1 MAQQQPQSKLPPRAR
16 YAANNR
22 KYGTPLPILF
32 PSSSSTSS
40 KSILT
45 SFLPSLSSARV
56 EIQHI
61 TGEYDPTTGSVW
73 ITDPKMMDLAFQ
85 KGFFG
90 KGSLSRSE
98 PSWRARRVGLLKG
111 GDTLAAEQ
119 MREKRRLERKQ
130 FKIDRAQAMLD
141 AAKKAEA
148 IVAAAKS
155 QPEPKTQSQLQP
167 GDNEEDDLE
176 DDDGEGEGN
185 EADVSLVVTPYNEVD
200 LEGEAETQS
209 QLPVGGDAL
218 ASQSQIEIDPL
229 NLTPQTFLVRPTR
242 PDANR
247 NRGRNAFRRRPPQSQ
262 AQVQIQG
269 NTDTAVATPALATA
283 SSTEQTTRA
292 PADADVDIEAEE
304 DLFDESLVE
313 EMEHLQLSIEESL
326 FLSLA
331 IGVLRVYDPST
342 GMYLTPTSNSADA
355 GELLKLLLPSPSP
368 SSPLSAQLS
377 ASDGKGA
384 PLLPDNPALVGY
396 AVYHHFRSL
405 GWVVKDGIK
414 FCVDWLLYRRGPVFS
429 HSAFACVIIPVYTDT
444 HDQAVSPYGGEDWY
458 EERMSWKWMNTVIR
472 VNALV
477 QKNVIAVYITI
488 PPLSSFTSNLKLADG
503 TLDPRKIDLKSLLER
518 YTIREVALTRFGA
531 TRRRD

>member
-1 MAQQQPQSKLPPRAR
+1 MAQQQPQSKLPQRAR

-32 PSSSSTSS
+32 PSSSSSSSTSS

-45 SFLPSLSSARV
+45 SFLPSLSSVRI

-61 TGEYDPTTGSVW
+61 TGEYDPITGSVW
-73 ITDPKMMDLAFQ
+73 ITDPQMMDLAFQ

-155 QPEPKTQSQLQP
+155 QPESQNQSQLQP
-167 GDNEEDDLE
+167 ADNEGDDVE
-176 DDDGEGEGN
+176 EDGEGEGEGD
-185 EADVSLVVTPYNEVD
+185 EADVSLVVTPDIEVG
-200 LEGEAETQS
+200 LEREVETQL
-209 QLPVGGDAL
+209 QIPAGGDTL
-218 ASQSQIEIDPL
+218 TSQSQMEIDPL

-262 AQVQIQG
+262 AQG
-269 NTDTAVATPALATA
+269 NTDTAMATPAPA
-283 SSTEQTTRA
+283 SAPAAEQPTQT
-292 PADADVDIEAEE
+292 PADADIEADE

-331 IGVLRVYDPST
+331 IGVLHVYDPST
-342 GMYLTPTSNSADA
+342 GIYLTPTSNSADS

-368 SSPLSAQLS
+368 SSPLSTQLS
-377 ASDGKGA
+377 ISESKGV
-384 PLLPDNPALVGY
+384 LLPDNPALVSY

-429 HSAFACVIIPVYTDT
+429 HSAFACVIIPVYADP
-444 HDQAVSPYGGEDWY
+444 HDQVVSPYGREDWY
-458 EERMSWKWMNTVIR
+458 EERMSWKWMNTIIR

-488 PPLSSFTSNLKLADG
+488 PPLSSFPPSMKLADG
-503 TLDPRKIDLKSLLER
+503 TLDPRKNGLKSLLR
-518 YTIREVALTRFGA
+518 QYTIREVALTRFGA

>member
-32 PSSSSTSS
+32 PSSSSSSTSS

-45 SFLPSLSSARV
+45 SFLPSLSSTRV

-61 TGEYDPTTGSVW
+61 TGEYDPITGSVW
-73 ITDPKMMDLAFQ
+73 ITDPRMMDLAFQ

-111 GDTLAAEQ
+111 GDTAEQ

-148 IVAAAKS
+148 IIAAAKS
-155 QPEPKTQSQLQP
+155 QPESQNQSQLQP
-167 GDNEEDDLE
+167 GDNDGDDVEE
-176 DDDGEGEGN
+176 DGEGEGEGD
-185 EADVSLVVTPYNEVD
+185 EADVSLVVTPDIEVD
-200 LEGEAETQS
+200 LEREVETQS
-209 QLPVGGDAL
+209 QIPAGGDTL
-218 ASQSQIEIDPL
+218 ANQSQMEIDPL

-262 AQVQIQG
+262 AQG
-269 NTDTAVATPALATA
+269 NTYTAMATPAPA
-283 SSTEQTTRA
+283 SAPAAEQPTQT
-292 PADADVDIEAEE
+292 PADADIEADE

-331 IGVLRVYDPST
+331 IGVLHVYDPST
-342 GMYLTPTSNSADA
+342 GIYLTPTSNSADS

-368 SSPLSAQLS
+368 SSPLSTQLS
-377 ASDGKGA
+377 ISESKGV
-384 PLLPDNPALVGY
+384 LLPDNPALVSY

-429 HSAFACVIIPVYTDT
+429 HSAGL
-444 HDQAVSPYGGEDWY
+444 AVWRGG
-458 EERMSWKWMNTVIR
+458 
-472 VNALV
+472 L
-477 QKNVIAVYITI
+477 NVIAVYITI
-488 PPLSSFTSNLKLADG
+488 PPLSSFPPSMKLADG
-503 TLDPRKIDLKSLLER
+503 TLDPKKNGLKSLLKQ

>member
-32 PSSSSTSS
+32 PSSSSSSTSS

-45 SFLPSLSSARV
+45 SFLPSLSSTRV

-61 TGEYDPTTGSVW
+61 TGEYDPITGSVW
-73 ITDPKMMDLAFQ
+73 ITDPRMMDLAFQ

-111 GDTLAAEQ
+111 GDTAEQ

-148 IVAAAKS
+148 IIAAAKS
-155 QPEPKTQSQLQP
+155 QPESQNQSQLQP
-167 GDNEEDDLE
+167 GDNDGDDVEE
-176 DDDGEGEGN
+176 DGEGEGEGD
-185 EADVSLVVTPYNEVD
+185 EADVSLVVTPDIEVD
-200 LEGEAETQS
+200 LEREVETQS
-209 QLPVGGDAL
+209 QIPAGGDTL
-218 ASQSQIEIDPL
+218 ANQSQMEIDPL

-262 AQVQIQG
+262 AQG
-269 NTDTAVATPALATA
+269 NTYTAMATPARA
-283 SSTEQTTRA
+283 SAPAAEQPTQT
-292 PADADVDIEAEE
+292 PADADIEADE

-331 IGVLRVYDPST
+331 IGVLHVYDPST
-342 GMYLTPTSNSADA
+342 GIYLTPTSNSADS

-368 SSPLSAQLS
+368 SSPLSTQLS
-377 ASDGKGA
+377 ISESKGV
-384 PLLPDNPALVGY
+384 LLPDNPALVSY

-429 HSAFACVIIPVYTDT
+429 HSAGL
-444 HDQAVSPYGGEDWY
+444 AVWRGG
-458 EERMSWKWMNTVIR
+458 
-472 VNALV
+472 L
-477 QKNVIAVYITI
+477 NVIAVYITI
-488 PPLSSFTSNLKLADG
+488 PPLSSFPPSMKLADG
-503 TLDPRKIDLKSLLER
+503 TLDPKKNGLKSLLKQ

>member
-1 MAQQQPQSKLPPRAR
+1 
-16 YAANNR
+16 
-22 KYGTPLPILF
+22 
-32 PSSSSTSS
+32 
-40 KSILT
+40 
-45 SFLPSLSSARV
+45 
-56 EIQHI
+56 
-61 TGEYDPTTGSVW
+61 
-73 ITDPKMMDLAFQ
+73 
-85 KGFFG
+85 
-90 KGSLSRSE
+90 
-98 PSWRARRVGLLKG
+98 
-111 GDTLAAEQ
+111 
-119 MREKRRLERKQ
+119 
-130 FKIDRAQAMLD
+130 MLD

-155 QPEPKTQSQLQP
+155 QPEPKAQSQLQP
-167 GDNEEDDLE
+167 GDNEGDDVE
-176 DDDGEGEGN
+176 DGEGEGD
-185 EADVSLVVTPYNEVD
+185 EADVSLVVTPDNEVD

-209 QLPVGGDAL
+209 QLPAGGEAL

-229 NLTPQTFLVRPTR
+229 SLTPQTFLVRPTR

-262 AQVQIQG
+262 AQAQVQD
-269 NTDTAVATPALATA
+269 NTDTSVATPAVVTA
-283 SSTEQTTRA
+283 PSTEQTTQA
-292 PADADVDIEAEE
+292 PADADVDMEAEE

-313 EMEHLQLSIEESL
+313 EMEYLQLSIEESL

-355 GELLKLLLPSPSP
+355 GELLKLLLPRPSP

-377 ASDGKGA
+377 VSEGKGA
-384 PLLPDNPALVGY
+384 PLLPDNPALVSY

-429 HSAFACVIIPVYTDT
+429 HSAFACVIIPVYADT

-458 EERMSWKWMNTVIR
+458 EEKMSWKWMNTVIR

-488 PPLSSFTSNLKLADG
+488 PPISSFPSNLKLADG
-503 TLDPRKIDLKSLLER
+503 TLDPKKNDLKSLLKS

>member
-1 MAQQQPQSKLPPRAR
+1 
-16 YAANNR
+16 
-22 KYGTPLPILF
+22 
-32 PSSSSTSS
+32 
-40 KSILT
+40 
-45 SFLPSLSSARV
+45 
-56 EIQHI
+56 
-61 TGEYDPTTGSVW
+61 
-73 ITDPKMMDLAFQ
+73 
-85 KGFFG
+85 
-90 KGSLSRSE
+90 
-98 PSWRARRVGLLKG
+98 
-111 GDTLAAEQ
+111 

-155 QPEPKTQSQLQP
+155 QPEAKAQSQLQP
-167 GDNEEDDLE
+167 GDNEGDDVE
-176 DDDGEGEGN
+176 DGEGEGD
-185 EADVSLVVTPYNEVD
+185 EADVSLVVTPDNEVD

-209 QLPVGGDAL
+209 QLPAGGEAL

-229 NLTPQTFLVRPTR
+229 SLTPQTFLVRPTR

-262 AQVQIQG
+262 AQAQVQG
-269 NTDTAVATPALATA
+269 NTDTSVATPAVATA
-283 SSTEQTTRA
+283 PSTEQTTQA

-313 EMEHLQLSIEESL
+313 EMEYLQLSIEESL

-355 GELLKLLLPSPSP
+355 GELLKLLLPRPSP

-377 ASDGKGA
+377 VSEGKGA
-384 PLLPDNPALVGY
+384 PLLPDNPALVSY

-429 HSAFACVIIPVYTDT
+429 HSA
-444 HDQAVSPYGGEDWY
+444 
-458 EERMSWKWMNTVIR
+458 
-472 VNALV
+472 
-477 QKNVIAVYITI
+477 
-488 PPLSSFTSNLKLADG
+488 
-503 TLDPRKIDLKSLLER
+503 
-518 YTIREVALTRFGA
+518 
-531 TRRRD
+531 

>member
-32 PSSSSTSS
+32 PSSSSSSTSS

-45 SFLPSLSSARV
+45 SFLPSLSSTRV

-61 TGEYDPTTGSVW
+61 TGEYDPITGSVW
-73 ITDPKMMDLAFQ
+73 ITDPRMMDLAFQ

-111 GDTLAAEQ
+111 GDTAEQ

-148 IVAAAKS
+148 IIAAAKS
-155 QPEPKTQSQLQP
+155 QPESQNQSQLQP
-167 GDNEEDDLE
+167 GDNDGDDVEE
-176 DDDGEGEGN
+176 DGEGEGEGD
-185 EADVSLVVTPYNEVD
+185 EADVSLVVTPDIEVD
-200 LEGEAETQS
+200 LEREVETQS
-209 QLPVGGDAL
+209 QIPAGGDTL
-218 ASQSQIEIDPL
+218 ANQSQMEIDPL

-262 AQVQIQG
+262 AQG
-269 NTDTAVATPALATA
+269 NTYTAMATPAPA
-283 SSTEQTTRA
+283 SA
-292 PADADVDIEAEE
+292 PAAEQPTQTPTDADIEADE

-331 IGVLRVYDPST
+331 IGVLHVYDPST
-342 GMYLTPTSNSADA
+342 GIYLTPTSNSADS

-368 SSPLSAQLS
+368 SSPLSTQLS
-377 ASDGKGA
+377 ISESKGV
-384 PLLPDNPALVGY
+384 LLPDNPALVSY

-429 HSAFACVIIPVYTDT
+429 HSAGL
-444 HDQAVSPYGGEDWY
+444 AVWRGG
-458 EERMSWKWMNTVIR
+458 
-472 VNALV
+472 L
-477 QKNVIAVYITI
+477 NVIAVYITI
-488 PPLSSFTSNLKLADG
+488 PPLSSFPPSMKLADG
-503 TLDPRKIDLKSLLER
+503 TLDPKKNGLKSLLKQ